1 MSNDP
6 NYRSVTCQASPNIA
20 LIKYWGK
27 RNDELILPDN
37 DSLSITLDLNDLYSY
52 TTVSTSSSMTSDT
65 FYFDGIQQT
74 KLSGRMQKV
83 LNEVR
88 RRSNKDNQIKF
99 VVCCTIWFTMS
110 MSYTSRYIFCIK
122 CKYICW

>member
-1 MSNDP
+1 MSNDTD
-6 NYRSVTCQASPNIA
+6 YRSITCQASPNIA

-37 DSLSITLDLNDLYSY
+37 DSLSITLDLNDMHSY
-52 TTVSTSSSMTSDT
+52 TTVSTSSSMTCDT
-65 FYFDGIQQT
+65 FYFDDIQQT

-88 RRSNKDNQIKF
+88 QRSKKDNQIKF
-99 VVCCTIWFTMS
+99 VEFLMKFVEDQKI
-110 MSYTSRYIFCIK
+110 IK
-122 CKYICW
+122 